1 MRVSGPTTPPPG
13 TPTPTHGIRGL
24 DERLIKLAFPTEEVL
39 ARGRAP
45 LETYTTTSTE
55 HGDIYRATDAYVAWL
70 RSRVPGYGGIDRVT
84 RATPDRETTE
94 DGGTPGG
101 KSAWLNGRMKKA
113 S

>member
-24 DERLIKLAFPTEEVL
+24 DERLIKLAFPSEEVL

-55 HGDIYRATDAYVAWL
+55 HGDVYRATDAYVAWL
-70 RSRVPGYGGIDRVT
+70 RSRVPGYGGLDRVT
-84 RATPDRETTE
+84 RAA
-94 DGGTPGG
+94 PGG
-101 KSAWLNGRMKKA
+101 QA
-113 S
+113 SSDRGCEGLEVIDF